1 MNSRIWPITCKHMIR
16 QVLRNVFDQ
25 AGDNPPNVNQ
35 AWDLVKHQ
43 IPVSRSRVR
52 QVLDE
57 EEFARRRRGPGRK
70 AKRHPIQLTTVQ
82 EIPPAI

>member
-1 MNSRIWPITCKHMIR
+1 MSAKPEIR
-16 QVLRNVFDQ
+16 QVLRDVFDQ

-70 AKRHPIQLTTVQ
+70 AKRAPDSSGTPPD
-82 EIPPAI
+82 IPPAI

>member
-1 MNSRIWPITCKHMIR
+1 MHQSAGKGAIR
-16 QVLRNVFDQ
+16 KALHEIFDE
-25 AGDNPPNVNQ
+25 AGDNPPNVNR

-57 EEFARRRRGPGRK
+57 EEFIPRRPRPGRK
-70 AKRHPIQLTTVQ
+70 AKRAPDSSGTPPD
-82 EIPPAI
+82 IPPAI